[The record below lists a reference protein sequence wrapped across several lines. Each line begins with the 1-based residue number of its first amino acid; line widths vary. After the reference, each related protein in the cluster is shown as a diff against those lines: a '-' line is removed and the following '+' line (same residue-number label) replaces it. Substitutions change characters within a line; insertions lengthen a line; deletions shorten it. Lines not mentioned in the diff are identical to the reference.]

1 MDFENFIH
9 RMVNIMKTKTSKSES
24 ENRITS
30 AFFGNQNPH
39 SFFGVQAKLESGQPG
54 DQYEVEADR
63 VADTLVN
70 QTQGGVVNFSGT
82 GNQYFGKGE
91 EEIQDSEL
99 RLTGMEEKKDEI
111 LPGLTGQSIEE
122 PNLEERLKS
131 NQGAGQKMD
140 SVTRTSM
147 ETGFGADFSR
157 VNIHTDATAVQLNS
171 QLGAEAFAHGN
182 DIYFNEGRYNPE
194 SNSGK
199 HLLAHELTHTIQ
211 QTGRISANLQYVIGD
226 NHDLASPRF
235 AGDAVLEAC
244 FDNERFLQQGSN
256 GPAVTTIQQ
265 ALIDAGFPLPQFG
278 ADGDFGRETRSAVQD
293 FQRASGLVPD
303 GIVGSGTMSALD
315 ALYSGGAPVL
325 PPAIPVV
332 PPPITAPTVTTQTIV
347 AAPDGSA
354 DTRTT
359 VGVGERVRLT
369 GNSAGTWTASEGQI
383 IGINT
388 GTNVIWEAPAV
399 AATPILTLTTPGGQ
413 TAIQMTVV
421 APDSLD
427 MAVAANDPIAV
438 GTAGACMFT
447 NVTVNPL
454 NVSFGRTQ
462 WLEVPGPATNVTGY
476 FTRFS
481 AAQLRHTPNPRYL
494 PFNDLNAGLN
504 DHAAFHAAP
513 APFSFGTFDW
523 VIPNRYKVD
532 GESDAQGRFFVDTT
546 QAFTILAD
554 GTMMIDKSGG
564 FVMRTTA
571 NVIT

>member
-1 MDFENFIH
+1 
-9 RMVNIMKTKTSKSES
+9 MKTKTSKSETES
-24 ENRITS
+24 RNTS
-30 AFFGNQNPH
+30 SFFGTRNSN
-39 SFFGVQAKLESGQPG
+39 SFFGVQAKLESGQPD

-63 VADTLVN
+63 VADALVN
-70 QTQGGVVNFSGT
+70 QNQGGVINFSGT

-99 RLTGMEEKKDEI
+99 RLTGTEEKEDEI
-111 LPGLTGQSIEE
+111 LPGLTGQTVEE
-122 PNLEERLKS
+122 PNLEEKLKS
-131 NQGAGQKMD
+131 NQGNGQKMD
-140 SVTRTSM
+140 SVTRASM
-147 ETGFGADFSR
+147 EDRFGADFSG

-194 SNSGK
+194 SNRGK

-235 AGDAVLEAC
+235 AGDPVLEAC

-278 ADGDFGRETRSAVQD
+278 ADGDFGRETRLAVQD

-347 AAPDGSA
+347 AAPDGTA

-383 IGINT
+383 IGINN
-388 GTNVIWEAPAV
+388 GSNVIWEAPAV
-399 AATPILTLTTPGGQ
+399 AATPTVTLTTPGGQ
-413 TAIQMTVV
+413 TVVQMTVV

-462 WLEVPGPATNVTGY
+462 WLEVPGPASNVTGY

-481 AAQLRHTPNPRYL
+481 AAQLRHRPNPRYL
-494 PFNDLNAGLN
+494 PFNDLNGGLN

-532 GESDAQGRFFVDTT
+532 GESDAQGRFLVDTT
-546 QAFTILAD
+546 QAFTIFDD

-571 NVIT
+571 NVVT